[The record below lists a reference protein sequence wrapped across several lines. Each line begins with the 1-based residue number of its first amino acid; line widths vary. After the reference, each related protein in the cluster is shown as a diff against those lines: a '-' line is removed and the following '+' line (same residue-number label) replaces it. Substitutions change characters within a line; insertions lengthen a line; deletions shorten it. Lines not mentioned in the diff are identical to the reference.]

1 MNYYNPYFSGISYTP
16 SLGNIASTSTSRGLL
31 SSLFGG
37 GKLSSFI
44 NGTQKTLN
52 IINQAIPIVKQM
64 SPVMKNAKTMFRVM
78 NEFKK
83 VDSPRSYRDN
93 INNTANSMKTNTEN
107 NIFNESIEEIPN
119 LSVQTN
125 GNGPTFFL

>member
-1 MNYYNPYFSGISYTP
+1 MNYYNPYFSSFPYNYTP
-16 SLGNIASTSTSRGLL
+16 LNAIGSTSTKSGLF

-37 GKLSSFI
+37 SKFSSFI

-83 VDSPRSYRDN
+83 VDTPVN
-93 INNTANSMKTNTEN
+93 NVINETPKIDE
-107 NIFNESIEEIPN
+107 IIEEKPI
-119 LSVQTN
+119 VTN
-125 GNGPTFFL
+125 SNGPTFFL